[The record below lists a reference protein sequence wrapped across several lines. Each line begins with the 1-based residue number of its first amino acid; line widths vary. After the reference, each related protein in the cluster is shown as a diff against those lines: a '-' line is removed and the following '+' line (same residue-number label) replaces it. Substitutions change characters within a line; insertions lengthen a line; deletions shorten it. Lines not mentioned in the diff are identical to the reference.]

1 MFATEFFV
9 RFALKR
15 GLGITRINA
24 NAHDAFL
31 DQRMRILGSYNVV
44 CPITANHQSPR
55 VALQNTVRA
64 LKHILWPI
72 SWLLNHVAA
81 QGHGKIQ
88 VVQQLGNHLDKV
100 SDRTN
105 FAELSYTRWTDSRGN
120 CKSPRHS
127 TQEQN
132 MDKSLNWNTNNLWL
146 GWEVLALN

>member
-1 MFATEFFV
+1 MNPAGIIMSKDNNSIIRLSHVLFFFRFPSPYCIDFFVFATEFFV
-9 RFALKR
+9 CFALKR

-31 DQRMRILGSYNVV
+31 DQRMRILGSCNVV

-64 LKHILWPI
+64 LKHISWPI

-88 VVQQLGNHLDKV
+88 LVQQLGNHLDKV

-105 FAELSYTRWTDSRGN
+105 FAELSYTR
-120 CKSPRHS
+120 
-127 TQEQN
+127 
-132 MDKSLNWNTNNLWL
+132 
-146 GWEVLALN
+146 